1 MNVVVNVVQDF
12 DIRLNMQIMRSYI
25 LLREQNKDNKSQKSK
40 IKKED
45 LLPSQQNKKKDIA
58 RILEQ

>member
-40 IKKED
+40 IKKRGF
-45 LLPSQQNKKKDIA
+45 IT
-58 RILEQ
+58 

>member
-40 IKKED
+40 KKED
-45 LLPSQQNKKKDIA
+45 LLPRQQNKKKDIA